1 MANILLLDDNDVAGR
16 AMMGILAR
24 GHHRC
29 LVTTKVDEAWGR
41 LRELI
46 KIDLVI
52 TETALQSGD
61 GTQLIQRLRE
71 DTFLKQVPVVVYTR
85 VEDHRAAARPRSLG
99 VQNYLLKPYNDE
111 VVHEEVSK
119 ACAFPWR
126 IMHFE
131 EEKSFCAQMGMS
143 REDLRKQLKDLAGLI
158 EESVPLFAAWSDGKP
173 HPEALTRMTALA
185 ETAQAVG
192 FWGLVECLQAL
203 QTKAEAGN
211 WDALKPSQ
219 ENLEFAS
226 RLLFCHLNPDYL
238 PEGLISEREHAE
250 QREARDRDFWMNAKI
265 HETGPLV
272 GEAGL
277 KQQLDALP
285 GCPVI
290 DTTAAGFVMA
300 ADGRTPSLSHL
311 MDLVVKDPALSAEV
325 LIAANKLERD
335 NLSPVEDPRL
345 AVSLLGNL
353 KLSALAKAMPT
364 VPERHMQCSPMSW
377 SQFWMFQVAVGRVSE
392 FTCQQLDFQGELP
405 QAYTAG
411 LLHDLGKLILLK
423 LYPFG
428 FRAVL
433 EYSREGMVPLHVA
446 ERKYI
451 GWTMREMAY
460 HFATKNGLPAVY
472 CNVMRW
478 VETPEVADANV
489 DLVAAVSLARDL
501 CLHNHVGYCGD
512 TPADSCPPVEET
524 AAWHV
529 LQTRVFPGFNLR
541 RFEAQTH
548 AFCAALK
555 QELLGKQT

>member
-29 LVTTKVDEAWGR
+29 VVAAKVDTAWDY
-41 LRELI
+41 LRKLV

-52 TETALQSGD
+52 AETALQSGD

-71 DTFLKQVPVVVYTR
+71 DPFLKQVPVVVYTR
-85 VEDHRAAARPRSLG
+85 VEDHRAAARPQSMG

-111 VVHEEVSK
+111 AVHGEVSK

-143 REDLRKQLKDLAGLI
+143 HEDLRKQLKDLAGLI

-173 HPEALTRMTALA
+173 HPEAIERMTALSDS
-185 ETAQAVG
+185 AQAVG

-203 QTKAEAGN
+203 QAKVEARS
-211 WDALKPSQ
+211 WDALKASK
-219 ENLEFAS
+219 ESLEFAL
-226 RLLFCHLNPDYL
+226 RLLFCHLNPDHL

-250 QREARDRDFWMNAKI
+250 QREAKERDFWMNAKI
-265 HETGPLV
+265 VETGPLV
-272 GEAGL
+272 GESRL
-277 KQQLDALP
+277 KQQLDALG

-290 DTTAAGFVMA
+290 DTTAAGFAMA
-300 ADGRTPSLSHL
+300 ADGRAPSMNHL
-311 MDLVVKDPALSAEV
+311 MDLVTKDPALSAEV
-325 LIAANKLERD
+325 LIAANKLERE
-335 NLSPVEDPRL
+335 NPSPVEDPRL
-345 AVSLLGNL
+345 AVSLLGSL

-377 SQFWMFQVAVGRVSE
+377 SQFWMFQVAVGRLSE

-411 LLHDLGKLILLK
+411 LLHDLGKLVLLK
-423 LYPFG
+423 LYPYG
-428 FRAVL
+428 FRAIV
-433 EYSREGMVPLHVA
+433 EYSRRESVPLHEA
-446 ERKYI
+446 ERKYL
-451 GWTMREMAY
+451 GWTMREMGY
-460 HFATKNGLPAVY
+460 HLATKNGLPAVY

-478 VETPEVADANV
+478 VEMPEVADADV

-512 TPADSCPPVEET
+512 TPGDRCPPIEET
-524 AAWHV
+524 TAWQV
-529 LQTRVFPGFNLR
+529 LQNRVFPGFNLR
-541 RFEAQTH
+541 GFEAQAH
-548 AFCAALK
+548 SFCAALK
-555 QELLGKQT
+555 QELLGKLT